1 MSERILF
8 VDDEPAVL
16 DGYRRALHR
25 DFPIETA
32 SSGYDALGLIRN
44 NGPYAVVVSDMRMPG
59 MDGVELL
66 SQVRKLSSDTV
77 RVVLTGY
84 ADFQSAMNAV
94 NDGEVFRFLTK
105 PCEGLTLR
113 NALTGC
119 LEQHRLV
126 TAEKELLEKTLVGCV
141 ETLVDVLS
149 LANPA
154 AFSRTVRIRRYV
166 QSLVTEMQ
174 LSSAWKYDMAAML
187 SQLGCVTL
195 PPAIV
200 EMARRGEQLTSG
212 QQKAFDMHPAIA
224 GVLLKKVPRL
234 QDVAWMIAQQRTRF
248 DLSNPGVSEEL
259 ALGAEILRVAIEFDD
274 MKAKGIGD
282 TEAREQ
288 LRERSGLKPRALQS
302 LKCVRAD
309 SQGIEIRSVPISA
322 LVVGMLLQEDVAT
335 NPGVLIASRGQ
346 ELTNSLIVCLKNFHR
361 QGEIPDELVVRCP
374 HD

>member
-1 MSERILF
+1 
-8 VDDEPAVL
+8 
-16 DGYRRALHR
+16 
-25 DFPIETA
+25 
-32 SSGYDALGLIRN
+32 
-44 NGPYAVVVSDMRMPG
+44 
-59 MDGVELL
+59 
-66 SQVRKLSSDTV
+66 
-77 RVVLTGY
+77 
-84 ADFQSAMNAV
+84 
-94 NDGEVFRFLTK
+94 
-105 PCEGLTLR
+105 
-113 NALTGC
+113 
-119 LEQHRLV
+119 
-126 TAEKELLEKTLVGCV
+126 
-141 ETLVDVLS
+141 
-149 LANPA
+149 
-154 AFSRTVRIRRYV
+154 
-166 QSLVTEMQ
+166 
-174 LSSAWKYDMAAML
+174 
-187 SQLGCVTL
+187 
-195 PPAIV
+195 
-200 EMARRGEQLTSG
+200 
-212 QQKAFDMHPAIA
+212 
-224 GVLLKKVPRL
+224 
-234 QDVAWMIAQQRTRF
+234 MIAQQRTRF